1 MVYRIT
7 FEDVGQP
14 EDVERPKD
22 EDEKKAIT
30 VEPHVIPSR
39 GPYIFNEPKK

>member
-1 MVYRIT
+1 MVCRIT
-7 FEDVGQP
+7 FEDVGRS
-14 EDVERPKD
+14 EDAEQPKD
-22 EDEKKAIT
+22 EEKKKAIT